1 MAARRKLLDRL
12 PVTGDILRGSL
23 LQRTIRNHAK
33 SCAKCASG
41 EGHKLAV
48 LTVSYAG
55 GRTRQFSLRRAQ
67 VGEVR
72 RWLGNY
78 KKLKAALEAICD
90 STMNCCV
97 QTRRR
102 RGAGGRRRPRHD

>member
-1 MAARRKLLDRL
+1 MASRTSIGESHAR
-12 PVTGDILRGSL
+12 
-23 LQRTIRNHAK
+23 

-48 LTVSYAG
+48 LTVSDAG
-55 GRTRQFSLRRAQ
+55 GRTRQLSLRGDQ

-78 KKLKAALEAICD
+78 RKLKAASKRFAN
-90 STMNCCV
+90 STMNCSTV
-97 QTRRR
+97 T
-102 RGAGGRRRPRHD
+102 